1 MNNSSNLIS
10 VLKIITQT
18 PLFSALS
25 INESEELLS
34 YLEINEYKKG
44 DFIFLQNGS
53 PNSIYLILN
62 GTVDL
67 IREKEKS
74 QFKINSFSKGDCFGE
89 TDLLGILPYI
99 ASAIV
104 TEDSTILKL
113 SKTSFHK
120 LSKNNL
126 TLFNKFLFNMTR
138 EVCRR
143 LHNTDLLLTDVLNE
157 NNNLKKSLK

>member
-89 TDLLGILPYI
+89 TDLLGILPYM

-126 TLFNKFLFNMTR
+126 TLFK
-138 EVCRR
+138 
-143 LHNTDLLLTDVLNE
+143 
-157 NNNLKKSLK
+157 